1 MIPLMPW
8 LAKMTQYQ
16 AHGTSLVA
24 IIFAAFVG
32 GMMLIAFVAGF
43 VPGMMGFSYW
53 IAH

>member
-32 GMMLIAFVAGF
+32 GGDDVNCICCWFRARHDG
-43 VPGMMGFSYW
+43 
-53 IAH
+53 I